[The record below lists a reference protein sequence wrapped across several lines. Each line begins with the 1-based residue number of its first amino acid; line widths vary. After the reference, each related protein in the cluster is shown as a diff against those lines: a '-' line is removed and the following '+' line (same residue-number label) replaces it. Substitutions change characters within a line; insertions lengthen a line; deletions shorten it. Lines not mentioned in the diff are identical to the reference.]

1 MTTFER
7 KKIKKFNFFFMDA
20 MKEVYEF
27 NRSYM
32 AYIKKFDII
41 NTVYFSRFTVLY
53 PIFPMPE
60 NKNLNTNKRN
70 RSSLLYRTPMYKNIL
85 FIFFKLL
92 LNLYDY
98 SRRNLILI
106 HEATSLIILVKKS
119 FYIMTRIPTD
129 DIPQRLDIKINRN
142 SGNQFDYNEILWVFL
157 NKIRN
162 K

>member
-60 NKNLNTNKRN
+60 NKNLNPKYLKFLRSFAFYFLLLLVSVN
-70 RSSLLYRTPMYKNIL
+70 RSLENIIIFYFSKYIDSLRRIKAIS
-85 FIFFKLL
+85 KLL
-92 LNLYDY
+92 TVY
-98 SRRNLILI
+98 S
-106 HEATSLIILVKKS
+106 
-119 FYIMTRIPTD
+119 
-129 DIPQRLDIKINRN
+129 
-142 SGNQFDYNEILWVFL
+142 
-157 NKIRN
+157 
-162 K
+162 